1 MDQALINAYQ
11 TMTQKT
17 YDTVDKTVFKVI
29 HQNLSGKLTVRDLN
43 VLYTIFQREK
53 LGFNIS
59 KEIAKA
65 LRLSKTN
72 LSNRLDRLSQLGLIQ
87 KRVNDVDHR
96 EYFID
101 LTELGIKALAIYLNL
116 IDETIRRLNKTFKA
130 TEKIKLLRA
139 LQKIASVGES
149 QKLPVSWLSPA
160 KIPKQTQVIINTI
173 YQRVFDHDQD
183 FLASHQFEGSL
194 KTFRIYLEIYIQSS
208 QGRCTLNQLHESL
221 FIPLSS
227 LSRIVEQSP
236 IITKKTDR
244 KDKRIKYL
252 SVKKS
257 FESTLEDFMTNRLDF
272 YHDTIKLVSQ
282 SSFDLMERVLKIL
295 NDYANEV

>member
-1 MDQALINAYQ
+1 
-11 TMTQKT
+11 MTHKT

-29 HQNLSGKLTVRDLN
+29 HQKLSGKLMVRDLN
-43 VLYTIFQREK
+43 VLYTVFQLEK
-53 LGFNIS
+53 QGHHIA

-72 LSNRLDRLSQLGLIQ
+72 LSNRLDRLSQLDLIKKQ
-87 KRVNDVDHR
+87 MNDLDHR
-96 EYFID
+96 EYFIT
-101 LTELGIKALAIYLNL
+101 LTDKGTQALGLYLHL
-116 IDETIRRLNKTFKA
+116 IDETIRRFNDQFSWA
-130 TEKIKLLRA
+130 EKIRVVRT
-139 LQKIASVGES
+139 LQKIAAVGPS
-149 QKLPVSWLSPA
+149 QKPPVSWFQPA
-160 KIPKQTQVIINTI
+160 KIPEQLQIIINAI
-173 YQRVFDHDQD
+173 YQRVFDRDQA

-221 FIPLSS
+221 FMPLSS

-252 SVKKS
+252 SVKRS
-257 FESTLEDFMTNRLDF
+257 FESTLEDFMTHRLSL
-272 YHDTIKLVSQ
+272 YQDTVKLVSR
-282 SSFDLMERVLKIL
+282 SSFDLIEGLLNVL